1 VKKRKSEVII
11 MNLMEQL
18 QSQNNN
24 IFAVVMHALKENS
37 ELCSLL
43 AEGNKS
49 IYHLL
54 SPDAGTYPILVVSI
68 PSDVPECSSDDS
80 ETLHKVTIRIHIL
93 TEDGAFTNIYN
104 KINEIM
110 TGLRFNRKYAIE
122 FVEDNLFIKY
132 IDYTQILDVKTI

>member
-1 VKKRKSEVII
+1 

-24 IFAVVMHALKENS
+24 IFAVVMQTLKNDT
-37 ELCSLL
+37 ELCDLL
-43 AEGNKS
+43 AEGSKS
-49 IYHLL
+49 IYHLQ

-68 PSDVPECSSDDS
+68 PSDVPEVESDNT
-80 ETLHKVTIRIHIL
+80 ETLHRVTIRIHIL
-93 TEDGAFTNIYN
+93 TENGAFTNIYN
-104 KINEIM
+104 KVNEIM

-132 IDYTQILDVKTI
+132 VDYTQILDVKGI